1 MTRQT
6 LRQRDALHRNMGIQP
21 RLYHAA
27 EIERERRA
35 RARRNRKRGWLM
47 VFVCFVLMLAV
58 LAADKYMR
66 GIG

>member
-1 MTRQT
+1 MKQT
-6 LRQRDALHRNMGIQP
+6 LRQRETLHRNMGIP

-35 RARRNRKRGWLM
+35 RSRRNRKRGWLM
-47 VFVCFVLMLAV
+47 VFVGFVLMLAV
-58 LAADKYMR
+58 LATDKYMR